1 MNEKHFLNREL
12 SWLSFNHRV
21 LQESLD
27 ETVPLHEKIKF
38 MAIYSSNLD
47 EFFRVR
53 VAALRYL
60 MALKEKTRKKL
71 DFEPATLLETIH
83 GQVNVQQEELGRV
96 YREVILKDL
105 KSHGINLVRE
115 SDLHKEQIKYIR
127 EYFTQEIQPFIQ
139 PIFLIKNKVNYF
151 LQNKSLYLAV
161 KLFTQAAKKPGNV
174 RPRYALLEIP
184 SRNLPRFIPLPDM
197 NGSQYLMFIDDVIR
211 CALDLVFPG
220 YHVDAT
226 FSVKLTRDAEIYIE
240 DEFSGDLVD
249 KIRQGIARRKTG
261 APSRFLYDQDM
272 PKDFLKFIRDVLQL
286 SKEDLIPGG
295 RYHNFSDFFTFPPL
309 GPDHL
314 QYRKLP
320 PIPVKSLSDQKPGFR
335 RIAEKDL
342 LLHFPYHS
350 YDPVINFIRAS
361 AEDPKVTNIFIT
373 LYRVA
378 SGSRIVENL
387 IRAVQNGKK
396 VTAFVEVKARFD
408 EASNIKWAEEMK
420 RAGVQVLYSFPGLKV
435 HAKLCLVL
443 RGKEKYVYLATGNFN
458 EKTARIYTD
467 FGLFTAKKDI
477 TTDTHNLFTYLV
489 SGKDHINY
497 RKLLVAPFNMREE
510 FYALIDREISNAR
523 AGKAAA
529 ITLKLNALEDNKIIN
544 KLYNASQAGVN
555 ITILVRGICCLVPG
569 IENLSENIQVFSIV
583 DRYLEH
589 ARVYIFHNLGRKK
602 YYLASADWMRRNLSR
617 RIEIAFPVTDIHIQ
631 KQIRDIIDIQLRDN
645 TKARIIDKNLKN
657 HYRKVENEESFNAQ
671 LATYEYFKAQ
681 SGS

>member
-1 MNEKHFLNREL
+1 MTEKHFLNREL

-21 LQESLD
+21 LQETLD
-27 ETVPLHEKIKF
+27 DKVPLHEKIKF
-38 MAIYSSNLD
+38 MAIFSSNLD

-71 DFEPATLLETIH
+71 EFEPAALLEAIH
-83 GQVNVQQEELGRV
+83 TQVNIQQEELGKV
-96 YREVILKDL
+96 YKNIIKELE
-105 KSHGINLVRE
+105 SHGINLVRE
-115 SDLHKEQIKYIR
+115 SAVNKEQTRYIR
-127 EYFTQEIQPFIQ
+127 EYFTQEVQPFIQ

-161 KLFTQAAKKPGNV
+161 KLFSRAGKKPGTG
-174 RPRYALLEIP
+174 RARYALLEIP
-184 SRNLPRFIPLPDM
+184 SLNLPRFISLPDI
-197 NGSQYLMFIDDVIR
+197 NGRHYLMFIDDVIR

-220 YHVDAT
+220 YHVDSN

-240 DEFSGDLVD
+240 DEFSGDLVE

-261 APSRFLYDQDM
+261 APSRFLYDQEM

-320 PIPVKSLSDQKPGFR
+320 PVMVKPLADQKSVFKN
-335 RIAEKDL
+335 IAENDI

-350 YDPVINFIRAS
+350 YDPVINFFRAC
-361 AEDPKVTNIFIT
+361 ADDPKVTDIFIT

-435 HAKLCLVL
+435 HAKVCLVL
-443 RGKEKYVYLATGNFN
+443 RGAEKYVYLATGNFN

-467 FGLFTAKKDI
+467 FGLFTAKKEI
-477 TTDTHNLFTYLV
+477 TADTQKLFTYLV
-489 SGKDHINY
+489 SGKDDTNY
-497 RKLLVAPFNMREE
+497 RRLLVAPFNMRKE
-510 FYALIDREISNAR
+510 FYALIDREITNAK
-523 AGKAAA
+523 AGKTAA
-529 ITLKLNALEDNKIIN
+529 ITLKLNSIEDKKIIN
-544 KLYNASQAGVN
+544 KLYDASRAGVN
-555 ITILVRGICCLVPG
+555 ITILVRGICCLAPG
-569 IENLSENIQVFSIV
+569 VEKLSENIQVFSII
-583 DRYLEH
+583 DRFLEH
-589 ARVYIFHNLGRKK
+589 TRVYIFHNLGRREF
-602 YYLASADWMRRNLSR
+602 YLASADWMRRNLSR
-617 RIEIAFPVTDIHIQ
+617 RIEIAFPVTDTHIK
-631 KQIRDIIDIQLRDN
+631 KQISDIIDIQLSDQ

-657 HYRKVENEESFNAQ
+657 QYRKSEDGQSVNAQ
-671 LATYEYFKAQ
+671 LVTYEYIKSQ
-681 SGS
+681 N